1 MFGAEMRSIGCAF
14 EYGSQGIKFLD
25 GAGVQLRL
33 FATNFNH
40 VGSGKDF
47 TNDIT
52 ITSQADEVIG
62 TNGGEVSYVS
72 IDQSGNFRVGEAFF
86 VNQETGNVSFAATT
100 YALDVTGDIDITD
113 GTNTANLSATSFRVG
128 NLQFSGNTVSSTS
141 GDVTIN
147 PSAFNQTNI
156 TGDLDVSGTLTA
168 SVVNV
173 TALQQGDTSIA
184 ISDTGSNGSITLN
197 TEGAAALSI
206 DNSQNITLSSNLI
219 VDGNS
224 TFNSYVDFASND
236 YIKVTV
242 GTSAQRPTGVGQ
254 TFGQIRY
261 NTDLSTFEG
270 FGAGSAWGSLG
281 GVKDVD
287 GDTYIKP
294 EVSAGSDEDT
304 LYFYANN
311 TNVISVTETNTTIS
325 NNLNVTSIATFTNN
339 IDANG
344 DLDVDG
350 NTELDATNISE
361 TLNVDGVATFA
372 NNIDANGDLDVAGN
386 TVLGSSPLN
395 TITFGGDIASAMIPD
410 TNSTRNLGANSARW
424 SQLYVNQINASD
436 TLDVTGASTFANSV
450 NIGPYDITSATGTG
464 LQLSHGGIFKAQR
477 STTAAIFEGY
487 QGTTKN

>member
-14 EYGSQGIKFLD
+14 EYGSQGITSD

-52 ITSQADEVIG
+52 ITSQADEVIDL
-62 TNGGEVSYVS
+62 NGGEVSYVS

-100 YALDVTGDIDITD
+100 YALDVTGDIDIND

-206 DNSQNITLSSNLI
+206 DNSQNITLLK
-219 VDGNS
+219 
-224 TFNSYVDFASND
+224 SYC
-236 YIKVTV
+236 
-242 GTSAQRPTGVGQ
+242 
-254 TFGQIRY
+254 
-261 NTDLSTFEG
+261 
-270 FGAGSAWGSLG
+270 
-281 GVKDVD
+281 
-287 GDTYIKP
+287 
-294 EVSAGSDEDT
+294 
-304 LYFYANN
+304 
-311 TNVISVTETNTTIS
+311 
-325 NNLNVTSIATFTNN
+325 
-339 IDANG
+339 
-344 DLDVDG
+344 
-350 NTELDATNISE
+350 
-361 TLNVDGVATFA
+361 
-372 NNIDANGDLDVAGN
+372 
-386 TVLGSSPLN
+386 
-395 TITFGGDIASAMIPD
+395 
-410 TNSTRNLGANSARW
+410 
-424 SQLYVNQINASD
+424 
-436 TLDVTGASTFANSV
+436 
-450 NIGPYDITSATGTG
+450 
-464 LQLSHGGIFKAQR
+464 
-477 STTAAIFEGY
+477 
-487 QGTTKN
+487 